1 MFQLRSRWSCFSDRE
16 DVTWTGSQQ
25 MDAEAEEE
33 PSPEPEPEGE
43 QTESDLTNSEN
54 EVLIVVSFQVFFF
67 YVFEGSM
74 PTDGWQRH
82 PHANADERVI
92 FWRSGAKRFLDFFLA
107 SRYPCEL
114 GITSGSM
121 EDNEFLA
128 TMKAILT
135 SCLGWQRVDETRVEE
150 VQALEDGHGRRIL
163 MFGRDCI
170 EDRSRGSRKKRG
182 VNSWKDAPAYRE
194 VCSHRGTDE
203 PLPGQWT
210 KHFAGDSLH
219 WRRVQRMALG
229 STEFPWS
236 EWSWTFAE
244 FFWCIPV
251 PGCTRSVV
259 WCAKFNS
266 EISFGDC
273 LDKECAWCWELWLL
287 QNSPNFKTQTGWWAY
302 FPLNVDMCDPFF
314 PRKSLMFACL
324 RCWAIGMRC
333 KSILILSDMEN
344 HHTPL
349 PKMLSVF
356 EHVKSSQV
364 WWIRFFCSP

>member
-1 MFQLRSRWSCFSDRE
+1 
-16 DVTWTGSQQ
+16 

-170 EDRSRGSRKKRG
+170 EDRSRGSRKNVELILEKMPQHTEKSVVIVERMNHYLDSEPNTLL
-182 VNSWKDAPAYRE
+182 VTPFIEDVYRE
-194 VCSHRGTDE
+194 WPWEVRNFHDQSEVERLQSFFDAFLFQDAQD
-203 PLPGQWT
+203 PS
-210 KHFAGDSLH
+210 FDVRSLI
-219 WRRVQRMALG
+219 RRYH
-229 STEFPWS
+229 
-236 EWSWTFAE
+236 
-244 FFWCIPV
+244 
-251 PGCTRSVV
+251 
-259 WCAKFNS
+259 S
-266 EISFGDC
+266 EI
-273 LDKECAWCWELWLL
+273 
-287 QNSPNFKTQTGWWAY
+287 
-302 FPLNVDMCDPFF
+302 V
-314 PRKSLMFACL
+314 
-324 RCWAIGMRC
+324 
-333 KSILILSDMEN
+333 
-344 HHTPL
+344 
-349 PKMLSVF
+349 
-356 EHVKSSQV
+356 
-364 WWIRFFCSP
+364 